1 MRRLLAL
8 GLTAC
13 SALAPLKSFGKA
25 KGRGFRVQ
33 DKAGNANAAVV
44 ELWLGTAQLESATVG
59 GVTRAQKCVQIDGCR
74 VYGEMGD
81 DDVKRIGSCLGVIC
95 PFAAI
100 TKARDDTSTRDL
112 VDALEAAR
120 RGAYAINAEKVS
132 NDAKE
137 GPLGGAYKSLEKA
150 QGAVGIFGLDE
161 SAFAEKATPANP
173 LDALLGRGPASS
185 PLAAAAEELAA
196 AADRAEAELK
206 ELRDGAPA
214 TWNPFGT
221 AGAAVAVDVGP
232 RPNFWEVDKLA
243 AWKLTELEARK
254 EAEAAAAAARA
265 AAEAAAEAA
274 SAEAQRTA
282 EAEPAARADSDPA
295 AYVPPPPPSNVP
307 SAATPESDAAAYIPP
322 ADRASLS
329 VRMQARLR
337 AEDILREEDER
348 VRREAEAFE
357 ASDEGRRRK
366 PEEGRSLLE
375 KSFAASPEAAPPPA
389 APLPPDEDTRSEFK
403 RFLENR
409 KKGGKDEDYWA
420 TRKTIDDTE
429 SDEEAEDAAPE
440 PAPMDADA
448 GAPAAPT
455 PADDD
460 DDDFLAGIKYKPPPS

>member
-25 KGRGFRVQ
+25 KGRGFRIQ

-120 RGAYAINAEKVS
+120 RGAYAINAEKVL

-137 GPLGGAYKSLEKA
+137 GLLGGAYKSLEKA

-161 SAFAEKATPANP
+161 SAFAEKPANP
-173 LDALLGRGPASS
+173 LDALLGRGPAPAS
-185 PLAAAAEELAA
+185 PLAAAAEEMAA
-196 AADRAEAELK
+196 AADRAETELK

-214 TWNPFGT
+214 TWNPFGKG
-221 AGAAVAVDVGP
+221 GAAVAVDVGP
-232 RPNFWEVDKLA
+232 RPKFWEVDKLA
-243 AWKLTELEARK
+243 AWKLEELAARK
-254 EAEAAAAAARA
+254 EAEAAAAADAAAARAPAIVAAEAAATAARA
-265 AAEAAAEAA
+265 AAEAVAEAA

-307 SAATPESDAAAYIPP
+307 SAATPERDAAAYIPP

-329 VRMQARLR
+329 VRMQAPVWKSTSELGYPENIARDLREPPRHRADAVTETTLRRLR
-337 AEDILREEDER
+337 
-348 VRREAEAFE
+348 
-357 ASDEGRRRK
+357 G
-366 PEEGRSLLE
+366 
-375 KSFAASPEAAPPPA
+375 
-389 APLPPDEDTRSEFK
+389 
-403 RFLENR
+403 
-409 KKGGKDEDYWA
+409 
-420 TRKTIDDTE
+420 
-429 SDEEAEDAAPE
+429 APE
-440 PAPMDADA
+440 
-448 GAPAAPT
+448 
-455 PADDD
+455 
-460 DDDFLAGIKYKPPPS
+460 I